1 MANDNEPLNEQPAT
15 VFVPGNASA
24 CKRYYQRNAKAAK
37 RRVLLNEISRLG
49 RISSEETYSKW
60 DVDIHDIVEAF
71 RVYKKLHPEDTKRL
85 IKFRVLVGNLL

>member
-1 MANDNEPLNEQPAT
+1 MEMDDEQSTT

-24 CKRYYQRNAKAAK
+24 CKRYYARNAKAAK

-49 RISSEETYSKW
+49 RISSEETYEKW
-60 DVDIHDIVEAF
+60 DVTVHDIIDAF
-71 RVYKKLHPEDTKRL
+71 RVYKNLHPEDTKRL

>member
-1 MANDNEPLNEQPAT
+1 MEMDDEHTTT

-49 RISSEETYSKW
+49 RISSEATYAKW
-60 DVDIHDIVEAF
+60 DVTVHDIIDAF
-71 RVYKKLHPEDTKRL
+71 RVYKSLHPEDTKRL